1 MVPPVKLPATEQL
14 LSRTALRLRLGA
26 LALRFSRLVL
36 WFAAIGAV
44 ALLASRL
51 GGLLPGEW
59 FRFEWIAAVP
69 VAGLLVALTMSRRPA
84 SVDVA
89 HLVDR
94 EAGCKDLF
102 LTTAMIR
109 DNPSAFA
116 PVVCEQAEATAPKIQ
131 PSRLVPFR
139 WFPGARNMALA
150 LAALAA
156 GIAWLPQLDPLRMQ
170 QSRDAQVQQEKKLI
184 ESKKITELRAAELKE
199 KGDAMKQQVEQALAK
214 LDKTLKEMK
223 PRETA
228 ENAKKLNQEA
238 QAVSDLWKKNT
249 EDLPKIADNLERAA
263 QEFGEREQ
271 AQEMKQMLDKL
282 KKGDASALKQAL
294 EEAKKKMEQI
304 AAMPEGADKKREAE
318 KLAKEL
324 AKMSNQMRDQLG
336 AKGANEA
343 LQRALEQLG
352 MAKDKAAA
360 KEALQ
365 AAADSLDLSKEEL
378 ENLAQ
383 KFGDANNLEEAL
395 QNIAKAKQL
404 NDAGKLDGAQ
414 AEGAKTM
421 EDYEKLYKELMAKNG
436 MGQGEGEGEG
446 EGQGKGNG
454 NGKGKS
460 GNNPGI
466 GNGGTVGEDPTA
478 ETAMKDEK
486 DKAKMGAGK
495 LLMQW
500 KEEGVGETG
509 QKVADYQEAVRAVK
523 EGVAEAIRNERIPPG
538 YHGAIQKYFDR
549 LPDKAK

>member
-14 LSRTALRLRLGA
+14 LSRTALRLRLAA

-184 ESKKITELRAAELKE
+184 ESKA
-199 KGDAMKQQVEQALAK
+199 
-214 LDKTLKEMK
+214 
-223 PRETA
+223 
-228 ENAKKLNQEA
+228 
-238 QAVSDLWKKNT
+238 
-249 EDLPKIADNLERAA
+249 
-263 QEFGEREQ
+263 
-271 AQEMKQMLDKL
+271 
-282 KKGDASALKQAL
+282 
-294 EEAKKKMEQI
+294 
-304 AAMPEGADKKREAE
+304 
-318 KLAKEL
+318 
-324 AKMSNQMRDQLG
+324 
-336 AKGANEA
+336 
-343 LQRALEQLG
+343 
-352 MAKDKAAA
+352 
-360 KEALQ
+360 
-365 AAADSLDLSKEEL
+365 
-378 ENLAQ
+378 
-383 KFGDANNLEEAL
+383 
-395 QNIAKAKQL
+395 
-404 NDAGKLDGAQ
+404 
-414 AEGAKTM
+414 
-421 EDYEKLYKELMAKNG
+421 
-436 MGQGEGEGEG
+436 
-446 EGQGKGNG
+446 
-454 NGKGKS
+454 
-460 GNNPGI
+460 
-466 GNGGTVGEDPTA
+466 
-478 ETAMKDEK
+478 
-486 DKAKMGAGK
+486 
-495 LLMQW
+495 
-500 KEEGVGETG
+500 
-509 QKVADYQEAVRAVK
+509 
-523 EGVAEAIRNERIPPG
+523 
-538 YHGAIQKYFDR
+538 
-549 LPDKAK
+549 